1 MRTVL
6 VNPMHRARTSG
17 GTRTL
22 VVANPPR
29 KRRARRRNPSLPSV
43 PVMVAN
49 PRRRRRRMSNPL
61 VLANR
66 SRRRRRNPAFNFDTF
81 IKTAMTGAIAGAGT
95 YVVNKFGISKL
106 GVDQAGNDTENG
118 IWIRQLARV
127 ALGGLAAHFMPG
139 ATGAAINGAMMYPLA
154 SEFDAYWSRSGNV
167 GGVPSGALTGGGST
181 AAALEADLHDVLE
194 GLY

>member
-29 KRRARRRNPSLPSV
+29 KRRARRRNPALPSV

-61 VLANR
+61 VLPNR